1 MERYRI
7 NILTIVLLLFQA
19 TTRGQQPMSEIYGVN
34 HYTVVFWNVENFFD
48 TRPDPYKED
57 KNFSSGGEMRW
68 NWKRF
73 AAKRDAL
80 AKTMIAAQQE
90 EPQMPA
96 IIGLA
101 EVENRFVLNQL
112 LYETPLY
119 LGDYRIIHK
128 DSPDRRGIDVAL
140 LYRKELFRPL
150 QSRFLTVETTF
161 TNDVDRQTAMQQ
173 EARQT
178 AMQQEARQT
187 AMQQEA
193 RQTAMQQ
200 EARQT
205 AMQQEARQT
214 AIQQETR
221 QTAMQQETR
230 QTAIRRETRQTAI
243 RRETRQTAM
252 QQEARQTAMQ
262 QEARQTA
269 MQQEPFD
276 TSITPEYSRDILYV
290 KGVLHDLDTIH
301 LFVNHWPSKYG
312 GEKISA
318 PKRKRAATILANICD
333 SILDKNPKSNILA
346 MGDFNDTPEAEVFG
360 ILERLT
366 ILEPNKGQ
374 RGEPKIKGTIKF
386 QGVWERID
394 HFFVSPNL
402 LDNNE
407 PVSITPA
414 QFTIVVSSHLLERD
428 RKFTGVKP
436 RRTYIG
442 PRYNGGISDHLPI
455 ILKIQRNW

>member
-1 MERYRI
+1 MPLKPHKFYTSSPQRINPQIIMERYRI

-161 TNDVDRQTAMQQ
+161 TNDVD
-173 EARQT
+173 
-178 AMQQEARQT
+178 
-187 AMQQEA
+187 
-193 RQTAMQQ
+193 
-200 EARQT
+200 
-205 AMQQEARQT
+205 
-214 AIQQETR
+214 
-221 QTAMQQETR
+221 
-230 QTAIRRETRQTAI
+230 
-243 RRETRQTAM
+243 
-252 QQEARQTAMQ
+252 RQTAMQ

>member
-1 MERYRI
+1 MMYRYMLYVFTS
-7 NILTIVLLLFQA
+7 ILLISHTV
-19 TTRGQQPMSEIYGVN
+19 RGQQSSKEIYGIS
-34 HYTVVFWNVENFFD
+34 HYTVIFWNVENFFD

-57 KNFSSGGEMRW
+57 KNFTSGGEMRW

-161 TNDVDRQTAMQQ
+161 TNDVDRQTA
-173 EARQT
+173 
-178 AMQQEARQT
+178 
-187 AMQQEA
+187 
-193 RQTAMQQ
+193 
-200 EARQT
+200 
-205 AMQQEARQT
+205 
-214 AIQQETR
+214 IQQETR

-230 QTAIRRETRQTAI
+230 QTAMQQETRQTAI
-243 RRETRQTAM
+243 QQETRQTAI
-252 QQEARQTAMQ
+252 QQETRQTAIQ
-262 QEARQTA
+262 QES
-269 MQQEPFD
+269 FD

-312 GEKISA
+312 GEKVSG
-318 PKRKRAATILANICD
+318 PKRKWAATLLANICD

-346 MGDFNDTPEAEVFG
+346 MGDFNDTPEAELFG

-407 PVSITPA
+407 PVSITPS
-414 QFTIVVSSHLLERD
+414 QFTIVESSHLLERD

-442 PRYNGGISDHLPI
+442 PRYNGGLSDHLPI

>member
-1 MERYRI
+1 MPLKPHKFYTSNPQPINPQIIMDRYRI
-7 NILTIVLLLFQA
+7 NILTSVLLLFQA
-19 TTRGQQPMSEIYGVN
+19 TTSGQQPTSEIYGIS
-34 HYTVVFWNVENFFD
+34 HYTVIFWNVENFFD

-57 KNFSSGGEMRW
+57 KNFTSGGEMRW

-140 LYRKELFRPL
+140 LFRKELFRPL

-161 TNDVDRQTAMQQ
+161 TNDVDRQTAIQQ

-178 AMQQEARQT
+178 AL
-187 AMQQEA
+187 
-193 RQTAMQQ
+193 
-200 EARQT
+200 
-205 AMQQEARQT
+205 QQEARQT
-214 AIQQETR
+214 AI
-221 QTAMQQETR
+221 
-230 QTAIRRETRQTAI
+230 
-243 RRETRQTAM
+243 
-252 QQEARQTAMQ
+252 
-262 QEARQTA
+262 
-269 MQQEPFD
+269 QQEPFD

-312 GEKISA
+312 GEKVSG
-318 PKRKRAATILANICD
+318 PKRKWAATLLANICD
-333 SILDKNPKSNILA
+333 SILDKNPRSNILA
-346 MGDFNDTPEAEVFG
+346 MGDFNDTPEAELFG
-360 ILERLT
+360 ILEKLT
-366 ILEPNKGQ
+366 MLEQNKAQ
-374 RGEPKIKGTIKF
+374 KGESIIKGTIKY
-386 QGVWERID
+386 QGIWERID

-442 PRYNGGISDHLPI
+442 PRYNGGLSDHLPI

>member
-1 MERYRI
+1 MMYRYMLYVFTS
-7 NILTIVLLLFQA
+7 ILLISHTA
-19 TTRGQQPMSEIYGVN
+19 RGQQSSKEIYGIS
-34 HYTVVFWNVENFFD
+34 HYTVIFWNVENFFD

-57 KNFSSGGEMRW
+57 KNFTSGGEMRW

-161 TNDVDRQTAMQQ
+161 TNDVNRQTAL
-173 EARQT
+173 
-178 AMQQEARQT
+178 
-187 AMQQEA
+187 
-193 RQTAMQQ
+193 
-200 EARQT
+200 
-205 AMQQEARQT
+205 QQEARQT
-214 AIQQETR
+214 AIQQET
-221 QTAMQQETR
+221 
-230 QTAIRRETRQTAI
+230 
-243 RRETRQTAM
+243 
-252 QQEARQTAMQ
+252 
-262 QEARQTA
+262 RQTA

-312 GEKISA
+312 GEKVSG
-318 PKRKRAATILANICD
+318 PKRKWAATILANICD
-333 SILDKNPKSNILA
+333 SILDKNPRSNILA
-346 MGDFNDTPEAEVFG
+346 MGDFNDTPEAELFG
-360 ILERLT
+360 ILEKLKM
-366 ILEPNKGQ
+366 LEQNKAQ
-374 RGEPKIKGTIKF
+374 KGESIIKGTIKY
-386 QGVWERID
+386 QGIWERID

-407 PVSITPA
+407 PVSITPS

-442 PRYNGGISDHLPI
+442 PRYNGGLSDHLPI

>member
-1 MERYRI
+1 MDRYRI
-7 NILTIVLLLFQA
+7 NILTSVLLLFQA
-19 TTRGQQPMSEIYGVN
+19 TTSGQQPTSEIYGIS
-34 HYTVVFWNVENFFD
+34 HYTVIFWNVENFFD

-57 KNFSSGGEMRW
+57 KNFTSGGEMRW

-161 TNDVDRQTAMQQ
+161 TNDVN
-173 EARQT
+173 
-178 AMQQEARQT
+178 
-187 AMQQEA
+187 
-193 RQTAMQQ
+193 
-200 EARQT
+200 
-205 AMQQEARQT
+205 RQT
-214 AIQQETR
+214 AIQQET
-221 QTAMQQETR
+221 
-230 QTAIRRETRQTAI
+230 
-243 RRETRQTAM
+243 
-252 QQEARQTAMQ
+252 
-262 QEARQTA
+262 RQTA

-312 GEKISA
+312 GEKVSG
-318 PKRKRAATILANICD
+318 PKRKWAATLLANICD
-333 SILDKNPKSNILA
+333 SILDKNPRSNILA
-346 MGDFNDTPEAEVFG
+346 MGDFNDTPEAELFG
-360 ILERLT
+360 ILEKLKM
-366 ILEPNKGQ
+366 LEQNKAQ
-374 RGEPKIKGTIKF
+374 KGESIIKGTIKY
-386 QGVWERID
+386 QGIWERID

-442 PRYNGGISDHLPI
+442 PRYNGGLSDHLPI